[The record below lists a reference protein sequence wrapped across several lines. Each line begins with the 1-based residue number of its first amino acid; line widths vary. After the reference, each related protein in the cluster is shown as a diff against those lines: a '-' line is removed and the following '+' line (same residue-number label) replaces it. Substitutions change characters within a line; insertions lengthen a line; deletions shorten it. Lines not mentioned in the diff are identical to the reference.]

1 VIGLGVFACN
11 PERKAESCYS
21 LITHH

>member
-1 VIGLGVFACN
+1 VIGLEVFACN